1 MIKLVVT
8 DVDGTI
14 VAKDEILHPEVP
26 ALAKQLRRQGIIYT
40 IATGRVESQVE
51 EYVKQ
56 LELDDTPYIACNGG
70 VIVRG
75 GQVVFRRTVPL
86 APLRQAVA
94 VAEALEMS
102 VLYSKNGVERACRL
116 TDYVRQ
122 QQRDFGRY
130 QEVIP
135 FDEKMWESLEIDK
148 LVFMAKVR
156 DGSLDAVEAL
166 CRRLPEEFG
175 YKRYA
180 NKALEVLHR
189 DSTKEKGVQSLA
201 DMLGIPMEQV
211 MAVGDDL
218 NDLGML
224 RAAGIGVAVGN
235 AQEPA
240 KEAADYVASAP
251 CYEGVMEA
259 CQRFCFG
266 KERTQ

>member
-14 VAKDEILHPEVP
+14 VPKDEILRPQMP
-26 ALAKQLRRQGIIYT
+26 QLAQRLRQSGVIYT
-40 IATGRVESQVE
+40 IATGRVHSQVE
-51 EYVKQ
+51 DYIRQ
-56 LELDDTPYIACNGG
+56 LGLEDTPFVACNGG
-70 VIVRG
+70 AIVRG
-75 GQVVFRRTVPL
+75 GEVLSQLTIPL
-86 APLRQAVA
+86 APLRQVVA

-102 VLYSKNGVERACRL
+102 VLYSVGGVERACRL

-122 QQRDFGRY
+122 QQQDFGRY
-130 QEVIP
+130 GEIAP
-135 FDEKMWESLEIDK
+135 FTEAMWQQGRIEKII
-148 LVFMAKVR
+148 FMAKVR

-166 CRRLPEEFG
+166 CRRLPEEYG

-189 DSTKEKGVQSLA
+189 DSTKEKGVERLA
-201 DMLGIPMEQV
+201 GMLGIPMERV

-240 KEAADYVASAP
+240 KEAADYVAQGA
-251 CYEGVMEA
+251 CWEGVIEA
-259 CQRFCFG
+259 CERFCLG
-266 KERTQ
+266 KEGE